1 MKPVKHLLTSSSKLV
16 NVPELTFKKGLFN
29 SPLSPKPKEKHSAK
43 VVRDKLEPM
52 VLKSPPT
59 GESIV
64 RYALPIPSSKTKEL
78 IAEDELIRKITKHL
92 KMVVSSLE
100 ETYGYGT
107 QNGEK
112 AVVKPEHEELN
123 FSVGDDLTSFLICC
137 SQFATQLEA
146 AAKEE
151 HNILESLFKWFQR
164 QVNQMEEISKDQTFS
179 EAEFPTPDKTVSLSI
194 AQIVKQVHK
203 LEELK
208 NRLKEGSKGNFREL
222 LSKPKDSGIPP
233 EDVQTYETV
242 KQKIEEFI
250 KTHSTEEITDVSVTE
265 PQTSPVT
272 NQLNTMLKI
281 FENQANKL
289 ERAMNEQLMLEAKY
303 TQIQSDLQVLSEEK
317 LMLENELQKLKS
329 TEKTKA
335 TSERTKKVMKTEK
348 KKDKGKSEDSEA
360 KKSVGKE
367 LKVKENM
374 PQVQKVAHALEIE
387 NKVLR
392 EQLKQALQEAERAK
406 QQLAYFLNQEKEFL
420 KSEAKTKT
428 TTEMG
433 TGKLKVK
440 GEDSKYILL
449 ENETRKAV
457 VGDSGGQKTND
468 KITYPQILKSQDG
481 SSFLKT
487 PSERLTD
494 EDLSRIVSSKNYDKT
509 FTTMLQHEEI
519 KDAQSAGKLLQE
531 NEMFASSFISPSVVQ
546 RRVLGTDISKV
557 ADILEEKFK
566 TKLEKQTYQEARGF
580 QAPGR
585 KLDENPLLKN
595 ETPSEAKKRLL
606 KPGTARAN
614 RRNAFLITEPKAITI
629 DDQLP
634 EDIDS
639 VLNRRSQ
646 VNLEASGSGSFD
658 SYDEASY
665 EKVMLNHQDLVSKT
679 QMQVKKQRTLK
690 KERLSTHDKVR
701 DKKRMHENL
710 DSKIQ
715 QHVKKGKSHRREGH
729 TTCDDVSDE
738 SLMFMQQDLKLETE
752 IHVEKQKSSG
762 PESVTSDK
770 VPDENPVLEQES
782 MSETQLEVKKQR
794 PSKERR
800 LSSHE
805 KISDAN
811 LMHDHQESMSKSQMT
826 VKQQKEEKHTQDE
839 VPDGNHMLDHQELM
853 SESEIQVKKE
863 SFHTGE
869 RFTTYDD
876 APDKTPVLQ
885 HQESVPKLP
894 IQEQKTSK
902 GGEHITQ
909 DEVLD
914 GNPMLEH
921 QDSRSKSEIHV
932 KKPSFHKG
940 ETLTTSDNDVPDHTP
955 VLQHQDSVSKLP
967 VQVQKQITPRG
978 GKHSTQDE
986 VPDRN
991 RILHHQDSV
1000 SKSEIQ
1006 VKKPSLHK
1014 GEGLTAPDDVPDN
1027 TPVLQHQDSVS
1038 KLPMQ
1043 VQKQISSGEGKHG
1056 TPDKVPG
1063 GNLILEHEDSELKKQ
1078 AQVKK
1083 QRTSIGERLK
1093 TRIGVPDENLTVFDQ
1108 YPVSKLQT
1116 QVEKQINYRR
1126 ERSQSYFGA
1135 SGQNPLLVNED
1146 LVSKPQKQVK
1156 KEIAS
1161 REERRYTYPFQNQ
1174 KNDMIT
1180 VENLHPEKKDLFSR
1194 KQSQTQKPRAIKK
1207 ENLDAQKARDISSE
1221 DEIGSKSQSQTEK
1234 LRAGKMETL
1243 NNQDVDELSDEKFAL
1258 DDLVRT
1264 KGYKDNT
1271 QLSGVYHPQI
1281 LRIKRETTT
1290 EHPDIAENLP
1300 EMNPSIDDL
1309 IFQLDLNKVIE
1320 IDLEHLKDT
1329 LGRHIR
1335 IVENKTLAKAP
1346 LETHTE
1352 RYAEATRR
1360 NILKGEIKS
1369 HLASDA
1375 ELFPDIIGKHFLKSE
1390 FKTQPKNHLG
1400 TNIQGLT
1407 GKTGRGVIKG
1417 QFRTQSSNLPD
1428 TDTEHF
1434 PNAVGRSMLKSD
1446 IKTQSKSH
1454 PGKRVNLFKDK
1465 DKSTQHQTEF
1475 FTGHIA
1481 GSKFPMNVINF
1492 SQVDNQDL
1500 LKGKNAILQ
1509 QENVYARHVAP
1520 SKYKTKIITLSPFDD
1535 EDVSFEDFSSYMTER
1550 PKVLH
1555 RPSKTR
1561 PGFYK
1566 AINFPSLNKEHSGH
1580 QKRSTLKKKNIEHE
1594 ETLPTVIATTRKPVY
1609 KGKSNVPYTTA

>member
-1 MKPVKHLLTSSSKLV
+1 MKPVKHLLTSSNKLV

-43 VVRDKLEPM
+43 LVRDKLEPM
-52 VLKSPPT
+52 VLGSPPT
-59 GESIV
+59 GESVV
-64 RYALPIPSSKTKEL
+64 RYALPIPSNKTKEL

-92 KMVVSSLE
+92 KMVVASLE

-112 AVVKPEHEELN
+112 EIVKPEHEELT

-194 AQIVKQVHK
+194 AQIVKQVHR

-208 NRLKEGSKGNFREL
+208 NRLKEGSKYNFREL
-222 LSKPKDSGIPP
+222 VSKPKDSGIPP
-233 EDVQTYETV
+233 EDVQTYEIM

-265 PQTSPVT
+265 PLETSPVT

-289 ERAMNEQLMLEAKY
+289 ERAMHEQLMLEAKC

-374 PQVQKVAHALEIE
+374 PQVQKAAHALEIE

-428 TTEMG
+428 PTEMG

-440 GEDSKYILL
+440 GEDSKYIPL

-468 KITYPQILKSQDG
+468 KITHPQILKSQDG
-481 SSFLKT
+481 SPFLKT

-509 FTTMLQHEEI
+509 FTTMLWHEEI
-519 KDAQSAGKLLQE
+519 KDAQSVGKLLQE
-531 NEMFASSFISPSVVQ
+531 NEMFTAPFISPSVVKK
-546 RRVLGTDISKV
+546 RVLGTDVSKV
-557 ADILEEKFK
+557 ADILEENLQ
-566 TKLEKQTYQEARGF
+566 TKIGKQTYQEARKF

-585 KLDENPLLKN
+585 ELDENPLLEN
-595 ETPSEAKKRLL
+595 ETPSEAKKQLL
-606 KPGTARAN
+606 KLGTARAN

-634 EDIDS
+634 EDIAS
-639 VLNRRSQ
+639 VLNRQSQ
-646 VNLEASGSGSFD
+646 INLEASANGSFD
-658 SYDEASY
+658 RYDEASY

-690 KERLSTHDKVR
+690 KERLSPHDKVQ
-701 DKKRMHENL
+701 DKKRMHENQ

-715 QHVKKGKSHRREGH
+715 QYVKKGKSHRREGH
-729 TTCDDVSDE
+729 TTHDDVSDE
-738 SLMFMQQDLKLETE
+738 SLMIMQQDLKLETE

-762 PESVTSDK
+762 PESVITSDK

-794 PSKERR
+794 PSKGRR
-800 LSSHE
+800 LSTQE
-805 KISDAN
+805 EISDAN
-811 LMHDHQESMSKSQMT
+811 LVRDHQESMSKSQMT
-826 VKQQKEEKHTQDE
+826 VKQQKEKKHTQDE
-839 VPDGNHMLDHQELM
+839 VPDGNHMLDHQESV

-869 RFTTYDD
+869 RFTTHDD

-885 HQESVPKLP
+885 HQESVSKFPV
-894 IQEQKTSK
+894 QEQKTSK
-902 GGEHITQ
+902 GGKHITQ

-914 GNPMLEH
+914 GNPMFEP
-921 QDSRSKSEIHV
+921 QDSRSKSEIQM

-940 ETLTTSDNDVPDHTP
+940 ETLTT
-955 VLQHQDSVSKLP
+955 
-967 VQVQKQITPRG
+967 
-978 GKHSTQDE
+978 QDE
-986 VPDRN
+986 VPDRY
-991 RILHHQDSV
+991 RILDHQDSV
-1000 SKSEIQ
+1000 SKSEIE
-1006 VKKPSLHK
+1006 VKKPSLHEW
-1014 GEGLTAPDDVPDN
+1014 EGLTAPDDEPDN
-1027 TPVLQHQDSVS
+1027 TPVIQHQDSVS

-1043 VQKQISSGEGKHG
+1043 VQKQISSGEGKHS
-1056 TPDKVPG
+1056 TPDKVPR

-1093 TRIGVPDENLTVFDQ
+1093 
-1108 YPVSKLQT
+1108 
-1116 QVEKQINYRR
+1116 
-1126 ERSQSYFGA
+1126 SYFGV

-1146 LVSKPQKQVK
+1146 SVSKPQKQVK
-1156 KEIAS
+1156 KQIAS
-1161 REERRYTYPFQNQ
+1161 REERRYTYPFQNL

-1180 VENLHPEKKDLFSR
+1180 VENLHREKKDLFSR
-1194 KQSQTQKPRAIKK
+1194 KQSQTQKPGAIKK
-1207 ENLDAQKARDISSE
+1207 ESHDAQKARDVSSE
-1221 DEIGSKSQSQTEK
+1221 DEVGSKSQSQTEK

-1243 NNQDVDELSDEKFAL
+1243 NNQDVDELSDEKFSL
-1258 DDLVRT
+1258 DDLVGT

-1271 QLSGVYHPQI
+1271 QLSGVYQPQI

-1300 EMNPSIDDL
+1300 EMNLSIDDL

-1329 LGRHIR
+1329 VERRIR
-1335 IVENKTLAKAP
+1335 RVENKTLAKGLP
-1346 LETHTE
+1346 
-1352 RYAEATRR
+1352 
-1360 NILKGEIKS
+1360 
-1369 HLASDA
+1369 ASDT
-1375 ELFPDIIGKHFLKSE
+1375 ELFPDIIGRRFLKSE

-1417 QFRTQSSNLPD
+1417 RFKTQSRNLLD

-1434 PNAVGRSMLKSD
+1434 PNAVGRSMLKSG

-1454 PGKRVNLFKDK
+1454 PGKN
-1465 DKSTQHQTEF
+1465 
-1475 FTGHIA
+1475 
-1481 GSKFPMNVINF
+1481 
-1492 SQVDNQDL
+1492 L
-1500 LKGKNAILQ
+1500 LKGKNMFLQ
-1509 QENVYARHVAP
+1509 QENVYARHIAP
-1520 SKYKTKIITLSPFDD
+1520 SKYKTKIINLSPFDD
-1535 EDVSFEDFSSYMTER
+1535 EDASFEDFSSYMTEP

-1555 RPSKTR
+1555 RTSKTG
-1561 PGFYK
+1561 PGFNK
-1566 AINFPSLNKEHSGH
+1566 AINFPSLNKEYSGH
-1580 QKRSTLKKKNIEHE
+1580 QKKSTLNKKKIEHE
-1594 ETLPTVIATTRKPVY
+1594 EPLPTVTATTRKPIY
-1609 KGKSNVPYTTA
+1609 KVFL